1 MIAELQQAL
10 GGAPARTLREERLTN
25 ADRVKLKVERH
36 ALLLRGAPIAIAVS
50 AINALIAL
58 WVGWGQVDPVWLSLW
73 CGAVLTLSLVRL
85 IIWRRF
91 SSRPALAH
99 GLIRFTSIHVAA
111 MGANGVLWGALAPLL
126 AFSGMLSN
134 AFLPFIIAGMT
145 AAAISSASASWK
157 AVVAFNAPVLL
168 STALAYGFFA
178 PSGGLAIASI
188 LLIYGIATG
197 LLAWR
202 AQQLI
207 ERSIRLRSRNDV
219 LFDALTRQVDAAQ
232 EAEQRFRA
240 LVEASADV
248 TFIFTPQ
255 GRITYASP
263 AAETL
268 LGAAPQ
274 AILGRTTKDLV
285 HPNDLDEFRA
295 AGNKALARLGSVVQI
310 DRVRLIGGGG
320 YRPFAGRLTNMLYVP
335 GVEGF
340 VFTGGLLE
348 RAPHLQTHAAE

>member
-1 MIAELQQAL
+1 MIAELQQAI
-10 GGAPARTLREERLTN
+10 GKTPNRTFRDERLSN

-36 ALLLRGAPIAIAVS
+36 ALLLRGAPVAIGVS
-50 AINALIAL
+50 AVNAVIAL
-58 WVGWGQVDPVWLSLW
+58 WVAWGQVDPFWLSLW
-73 CGAVLTLSLVRL
+73 CGAVLLLSLARL
-85 IIWRRF
+85 IVWRRF
-91 SSRPALAH
+91 SRRAAHGH
-99 GLIRFTSIHVAA
+99 GLIRFTTIHIAA

-126 AFSGMLSN
+126 AFSGMLGN

-157 AVVAFNAPVLL
+157 AVVSFNAPVLI
-168 STALAYGFFA
+168 SAAIAYGFFS
-178 PSGGLAIASI
+178 PTNGLAIAAI
-188 LLIYGIATG
+188 LMIYGVATG
-197 LLAWR
+197 VLAWR

-219 LFDALTRQVDAAQ
+219 LFEALTRQVDVAQ

-240 LVEASADV
+240 LVEASSEV

-263 AAETL
+263 AAEVL

-285 HPNDLDEFRA
+285 HPRDLEKFRA
-295 AGNKALARLGSVVQI
+295 AGNKSLARLGAVTPVEH
-310 DRVRLIGGGG
+310 VCLIGGGG
-320 YRPFAGRLTNMLYVP
+320 YRTFSGRLTNMLYVP

-340 VFTGGLLE
+340 VFSGGLLE
-348 RAPHLQTHAAE
+348 AAPCYHTHAAE